1 MYRRLAAAFV
11 LATVLLSSGAQTASA
26 LTLVGG
32 TANWTFVG
40 APKAASIGV
49 FSAVVTTFHNNLD
62 VGVIG
67 IVIMVIHNRIGQ
79 TVSYSTA
86 TLNLTRGFSGT
97 AYTVESG
104 LPFGVYNATI
114 FAFSTDGVAISNS
127 TTMGFLAH

>member
-1 MYRRLAAAFV
+1 MDRRLAAALM

-26 LTLVGG
+26 LTSVGG
-32 TANWTFVG
+32 TANWTFAS
-40 APKAASIGV
+40 APRVASIGV

-62 VGVIG
+62 VQVIG

-127 TTMGFLAH
+127 TTISFLAH